1 MRKQLGAS
9 EGQRKKFQ
17 AIFMRFGK
25 RVNYK
30 GRSETTVLFTNII
43 DLSANKRVAD
53 HLWFSYTLGFEKVNL
68 TEGASYEFEA
78 RIKKYSKGYVNKK
91 YGIDQSKS
99 DYKLSHPTKIT
110 SVQSPARS

>member
-1 MRKQLGAS
+1 
-9 EGQRKKFQ
+9 
-17 AIFMRFGK
+17 MRFGK

-43 DLSANKRVAD
+43 DLSTNKRVAD

-68 TEGASYEFEA
+68 TEGAAYEFEA

-91 YGIDQSKS
+91 YGIDESKS

-110 SVQSPARS
+110 SVQSNIRS